1 MNVAAIAGFFLRWR
15 IPVLALIAVLTLLFG
30 WSAAQIEVKTIFAD
44 LQPPGHPYIKTNEQY
59 KENFGGS
66 NLVTIMVKVEE
77 GTIFRKPVL
86 NVIREL
92 QNGLQYIDG
101 VNQFQII
108 SLASK
113 KLKYVAAS
121 TEGFIAEPLMWPDLP
136 ETQEDIDQL
145 RQNVISN
152 PVVYGNYVSHD
163 LTAALVTVDFLDH
176 LIDYEKVYPQ
186 IQKLL
191 DEVRIPGVELKLVGQ
206 PILVGIVI
214 EKLPETLRI
223 VVIIT
228 AIIAL
233 ILLMAKGTWRGMFLP
248 LVSAAISGIW
258 ALGVVQLFGINL
270 DPLGVVIT
278 FLISARAISHSVQL
292 NLAFDKERESGL
304 EDTREAA
311 RSTLT
316 KLMRPGLLG
325 LATDAAAM
333 AVVFM
338 TPIPLLQKASL
349 VGTLWLGGMVI
360 CTIIMIPVILSWS
373 RSHHEH
379 RIVNIGA
386 DKGMTWLLERC
397 SSVTTHRGRA
407 IGVLAITI
415 VVLLISGYFA
425 TGVYIGDSKP
435 GSPILWPDSDYNLD
449 DAAINDHFP
458 GTDRMFLVVQGE
470 QDDILKQPHVL
481 DNISRFQQYIEAQPE
496 VGGTQSVADV
506 IRPVNMILHEGN
518 PRYYR
523 IGHDQISNAEFLYI
537 AMAGSDPGDI
547 DRFVDYKYRHGAV
560 QMNFR
565 DHKGDSIRTALQAI
579 RDYEE
584 QNPIDGAR
592 YRLAGGLIG
601 VLAAVNEVIFSSQLQ
616 SIALALLLLFIMC
629 AVAYRSTQAGLFFLP
644 TVVLSNTITFAY
656 MSLNEIGLNV
666 NTLPVAALGIG
677 LGVDYSFYISDRI
690 KEHSA
695 RSSNLA
701 ESIHF
706 AMMTAG
712 RGVIITALTMVATVA
727 LWYFFSS
734 LRFQAEMGLLIALWM
749 TVSAISA
756 LLVIPSLIYVFRPRF
771 LVGKERVLA

>member
-1 MNVAAIAGFFLRWR
+1 MNARAIAEFFLRWR
-15 IPVLALIAVLTLLFG
+15 ILVLAVIAMLTLVFG
-30 WSAAQIEVKTIFAD
+30 WFAAQIDVSTQFTD
-44 LQPPGHPYIKTNEQY
+44 LQPAGHPYIETNEEY
-59 KENFGGS
+59 KENFGGA
-66 NLVTIMVKVEE
+66 NLVTIMVKVDE
-77 GTIFRKPVL
+77 GTIFRQPVL

-92 QNGLQYIDG
+92 QRGLQYING

-113 KLKYVAAS
+113 KLKYVASS
-121 TEGFIAEPLMWPDLP
+121 TEGFLAEPLMWPDLP

-145 RQNVISN
+145 RQNVIAN
-152 PVVYGNYVSHD
+152 PVVYGNYVSYD
-163 LTAALVTVDFLDH
+163 LTAALVTVDFIDH
-176 LIDYEKVYPQ
+176 LVDYNTVYPQ
-186 IQKLL
+186 IEQLL
-191 DEVRIPGVELKLVGQ
+191 DEVRIPGVELKVVGQ
-206 PILVGIVI
+206 PILVGMVI

-223 VVIIT
+223 VLIIT

-233 ILLMAKGTWRGMFLP
+233 ILLATKGTLRGMFLP
-248 LVSAAISGIW
+248 LISAAISGIW
-258 ALGVVQLFGINL
+258 ALGIVQLFGINL
-270 DPLGVVIT
+270 DPLGIVIT

-292 NLAFDKERESGL
+292 NLAFDKEREGGI
-304 EDTREAA
+304 EDSHDAA
-311 RSTLT
+311 RSTLA
-316 KLMRPGLLG
+316 KLFRPGLLG
-325 LATDAAAM
+325 LATDAGAM
-333 AVVFM
+333 AVVAL

-349 VGTLWLGGMVI
+349 IGTLWLGGMVI
-360 CTIIMIPVILSWS
+360 CTIIMIPVVLSWS

-386 DKGMTWLLERC
+386 DRLMDWLLERC
-397 SSVTTHRGRA
+397 TAITTHRTQA
-407 IGVLAITI
+407 TAMLVIAI

-435 GSPILWPDSDYNLD
+435 GSPILWPDSEYNLD
-449 DAAINDHFP
+449 NVAINEHFP
-458 GTDRMFLVVQGE
+458 GTDRMFLVIEGE
-470 QDDILKQPHVL
+470 QDDVLKQPEVL
-481 DNISRFQQYIEAQPE
+481 ENISYFQQYIEAQPE
-496 VGGTQSVADV
+496 VGGTQSIADV

-523 IGHDQISNAEFLYI
+523 IGYDRISNAEFLYI

-547 DRFVDYKYRHGAV
+547 DRFVDYKYRNGAI

-565 DHKGDSIRTALQAI
+565 DHKGDTIRTALQAI

-584 QNPIDGAR
+584 QNPIEGAH

-629 AVAYRSTQAGLFFLP
+629 AIAYRSTQAGLFFLP
-644 TVVLSNTITFAY
+644 TVVLSNTITFSY

-677 LGVDYSFYISDRI
+677 LGVDYSFYIADRI
-690 KEHSA
+690 KEHFGRTAS
-695 RSSNLA
+695 LA
-701 ESIHF
+701 ESIRF
-706 AMMTAG
+706 ALMTAG
-712 RGVIITALTMVATVA
+712 RGVIVTALTMVAAVV
-727 LWYFFSS
+727 LWFFFSS

-756 LLVIPSLIYVFRPRF
+756 LLVIPSMIYVFRPRF
-771 LVGKERVLA
+771 LVGTA